1 MNENTQILKA
11 KRQIAW
17 NALKNLPGHRY
28 FHLIVWFLV
37 MGLLLSGGTFIFY
50 KIFDFLMSLSELGPP
65 LMDRLV
71 GIVFLAFFS
80 MLIFSNLVITL
91 ATSYISKE
99 VDFLMSQPIGHRAI
113 FRQKLIE
120 SIIYSSWAFVV
131 LSLPFFLSFGMS
143 RDVGIEFYFFVGL
156 IIIPFLIIPAVFG
169 SLITMSIT
177 AFLPA
182 KKTRILVIIL
192 AILSLIISAGMAEVL
207 GIRQLFKRLG
217 EENYGD
223 IMRFLS
229 FGSSPLMPSSWLME
243 AILAIAPGDLGK
255 PNYARYGFFLAVLSS
270 SALFLLQIS
279 EWVVP
284 KLYYR
289 GWCLTRESA
298 NTEDVGLK
306 KWTPLKFVDQL
317 LVFLPLQSRALL
329 SKDMKTFWRDPSQW
343 TQLVMLLGLMIIY
356 ITNLR
361 YASAHSENVEL
372 LVSKWK
378 TMLAFFNIGATG
390 FILSILTTR
399 FIYPLISLEGR
410 QFWSVGLAPMP
421 RGRIVWQKYL
431 LCLVI
436 TVSLS
441 LLLVTMSSVVLKI
454 SWDLVVIA
462 LISAV
467 VMSAALSSLSV
478 GLGALMP
485 NFREDNPA
493 RIANGLGG
501 TANALISL
509 TYIIIAIGM
518 IGIPYHLNSIG
529 QLQESAL
536 WATWY
541 IPYFILY
548 ITIQLTA
555 IILPMYLGLKRWNSL
570 QF

>member
-1 MNENTQILKA
+1 MNENTHILRA

-17 NALKNLPGHRY
+17 NALVNLPGHKY
-28 FHLIVWFLV
+28 FHIAVWFLV

-50 KIFDFLMSLSELGPP
+50 RIFDFLMGLSELGPP

-120 SIIYSSWAFVV
+120 SIVYSSWAFVV

-143 RDVGIEFYFFVGL
+143 RQVGPEFYLFVAL
-156 IIIPFLIIPAVFG
+156 IIIPFLVIPAVFG
-169 SLITMSIT
+169 SLITMTIT

-182 KKTRILVIIL
+182 KKTRILVIVL
-192 AILSLIISAGMAEVL
+192 AILSLIASAGMAEFL
-207 GIRQLFKRLG
+207 GIRQMFKRLG
-217 EENYGD
+217 EENYGE
-223 IMRFLS
+223 IMRFLG
-229 FGSSPLMPSSWLME
+229 FGSSPLIPSAWLME
-243 AILAIAPGDLGK
+243 GILALAPGDLGK
-255 PNYARYGFFLAVLSS
+255 PDYMRYGFFLAVLSS
-270 SALFLLQIS
+270 VALFLVQVC
-279 EWVVP
+279 EWAVP
-284 KLYYR
+284 YLYYR

-298 NTEDVGLK
+298 NTEEIGQK
-306 KWTPLKFVDQL
+306 GWSPLLIVDQL
-317 LVFLPLQSRALL
+317 FNFLPIQSRALL
-329 SKDMKTFWRDPSQW
+329 RKDMRTFWRDPSQW

-356 ITNLR
+356 ISNLR
-361 YASAHSENVEL
+361 YAGEHSENVEL
-372 LVSKWK
+372 LVTKWRSI
-378 TMLAFFNIGATG
+378 LAFFNIGATG

-421 RGRIVWQKYL
+421 RERIVWQKFV

-436 TVSLS
+436 TLSLS
-441 LLLVTMSSVVLKI
+441 LLIVVMSSFVLQI
-454 SWDLVVIA
+454 SWDLFLIA
-462 LISAV
+462 LICAV
-467 VMSAALSSLSV
+467 LMSFALSSLSV

-509 TYIIIAIGM
+509 TYIIFAIGM
-518 IGIPYHLNSIG
+518 IGVPYHMYSLG
-529 QLQESAL
+529 QLQESTL
-536 WATWY
+536 WATWQ
-541 IPYFILY
+541 IPYYILY
-548 ITIQLTA
+548 AAIQLTA
-555 IILPMYLGLKRWNSL
+555 IILPMYLGLKNWREV